1 MNKKIEFLISAENE
15 EERLDKFLAR
25 VSSGI
30 SRSLIERNIKAGN
43 ILVNGQAIKP
53 SYKLRTG
60 DKISGEAAIESYT
73 DIKPQS
79 LDIEIIYEDSDI
91 AIVNKPPGMVVHPAP
106 GHKDGTLVN
115 ALLYHIRDLSRTDGI
130 IRAGIVHRL
139 DKDTSGLLVITKN
152 DVAHEQMSFKFQN
165 REIQKKYYALVVGHI
180 SNKRGKIIAPIGR
193 SSNDKT
199 KMTIDG
205 INPKAAATQFEVLRY
220 YSDFTLL
227 SAAPKTGRTHQLR
240 VHFLYIGHPIAG
252 DVLYGPKKSKLQCP
266 RQFLHAYFLS
276 FAHPMT
282 GKKVTFEIPLAQD
295 LQNFLDRI
303 E

>member
-1 MNKKIEFLISAENE
+1 MNKKIEFLISAKNE
-15 EERLDKFLAR
+15 EERLDKFL
-25 VSSGI
+25 VQQTEGI

-43 ILVNGQAIKP
+43 ILVNGQVVKP
-53 SYKLRTG
+53 SHKLRIG
-60 DKISGEAAIESYT
+60 DIISGETVIESYT
-73 DIKPQS
+73 NIEPQP

-91 AIVNKPPGMVVHPAP
+91 AIVNKPPGMVVHPAA

-115 ALLYHIRDLSRTDGI
+115 ALLYHIKDLSRTDGI

-152 DVAHEQMSFKFQN
+152 DVAHEQMSLKFQN
-165 REIQKKYYALVVGHI
+165 REIQKKYYALVIGRI

-199 KMTIDG
+199 KMAIDG
-205 INPKAAATQFEVLRY
+205 IHPKAAETQFEILRY
-220 YSDFTLL
+220 YADFTLL
-227 SAAPKTGRTHQLR
+227 SASPKTGRTHQLR
-240 VHFLYIGHPIAG
+240 VHFSYIGHPIAG
-252 DVLYGPKKSKLQCP
+252 DIIYGPKKSKLQCP

-276 FAHPMT
+276 FAHPKT
-282 GKKVTFEIPLAQD
+282 GEKVTFEIPLARD
-295 LQNFLDRI
+295 LQDFLDHI